1 MNTEEA
7 LNLAGQLVEQ
17 WDWDTE
23 THFPEPERLDVYI
36 KNIDDLVPIIVA
48 MRVKRLGYLAAI
60 TGLDLGTEAGEFEV
74 LYHFCTA
81 AAVITLR
88 VRIPRDGGA
97 VPSLGDIIP
106 SAEPFERELR
116 EMFGIEVTGLR
127 TPMKLYLPDD
137 WPDDQYPLRKD
148 SDEKTMSEQTILG
161 EI

>member
-1 MNTEEA
+1 MNTNEA
-7 LNLAGQLVEQ
+7 LALAGELVEQ
-17 WDWDTE
+17 WGWDTE
-23 THFPEPERLDVYI
+23 AHYPEPERLDVHVKSI
-36 KNIDDLVPIIVA
+36 EDLVPIIVA

-60 TGLDLGTEAGEFEV
+60 TGLDLGPEVSEFEV

-88 VRIPRDGGA
+88 VRIPRDGGK
-97 VPSLGDIIP
+97 VPSLGSIIP

-116 EMFGIEVTGLR
+116 EMFGIEITGLR

-137 WPDDQYPLRKD
+137 WPDDLYPLRKD
-148 SDEKTMSEQTILG
+148 SNEETMAAQTVLG